1 MRVSFNNLPY
11 NAVNHPLFYKA
22 VQVSDNEYELTMLN
36 VNECIENAVKY
47 LKVGNKVDSPK
58 IKAIKSAKTSEEV
71 IDYFS

>member
-1 MRVSFNNLPY
+1 MRVSFNNLPH

-22 VQVSDNEYELTMLN
+22 VQVSDDEYELTMLN

-47 LKVGNKVDSPK
+47 LKVGNEVDSPK
-58 IKAIKSAKTSEEV
+58 IRAIRLAKTSEEV